1 MDITTVTV
9 VHGGVSLDY
18 TNLTQEQKQQLVS
31 ELVNSSGIPDIDI
44 PACDGRPAMKMR
56 ELTNL
61 AQTAGTSHTPGSVAF
76 TFIRPS

>member
-18 TNLTQEQKQQLVS
+18 TNLTQEQKQHLAD
-31 ELVNSSGIPDIDI
+31 ELVNSSGVPDVDI

-56 ELTNL
+56 ELANL
-61 AQTAGTSHTPGSVAF
+61 AQAAGTPHTPGSVTF
-76 TFIRPS
+76 TLIRPA

>member
-9 VHGGVSLDY
+9 AHGGVELDY
-18 TNLTQEQKQQLVS
+18 TNLMQEEKQHLVS
-31 ELVNSSGIPDIDI
+31 ELVDSSGIPDIDI

-61 AQTAGTSHTPGSVAF
+61 VAAAGTPHTAGSITF